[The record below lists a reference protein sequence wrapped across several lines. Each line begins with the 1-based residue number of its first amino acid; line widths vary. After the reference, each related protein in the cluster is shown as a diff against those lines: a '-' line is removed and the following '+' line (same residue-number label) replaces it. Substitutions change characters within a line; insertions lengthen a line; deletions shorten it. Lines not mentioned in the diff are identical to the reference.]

1 MATLMRNIYQVLY
14 AKEQQLQQIRK
25 EVEVLRIVLP
35 LLEDDAAAA
44 NVMTAKP
51 AVIPF
56 ESARGGPQRLPAA
69 LND

>member
-1 MATLMRNIYQVLY
+1 MATFMRNIYQVLY
-14 AKEQQLQQIRK
+14 AKEQQLQQVRK

-35 LLEDDAAAA
+35 LLEDDEAPA
-44 NVMTAKP
+44 NVIAAKP

-56 ESARGGPQRLPAA
+56 ASVRGSSQRFPAA

>member
-1 MATLMRNIYQVLY
+1 MATFMHNIYQVLY
-14 AKEQQLQQIRK
+14 AKEQKLQQVRK

-35 LLEDDAAAA
+35 LLEEDDAPA
-44 NVMTAKP
+44 NVIAAKP

-56 ESARGGPQRLPAA
+56 ESARVGSHRLPAA